1 MERVSYFRARTF
13 AIIFALIIGF
23 FAYKLYDLQIVET
36 EGKVNNITAYTTWTR
51 VKAARGDIL
60 DRNGNVLVGNRASY
74 DLVINHYVMRS
85 SATPNKSIYDLVMLC
100 EELDIAY
107 IDRFP
112 VTKTRPFTYTLD
124 DYNSAWQG
132 YFQKFLQ
139 DRGQLDSDISA
150 PMLIQQ
156 LRKSYEIPEEWS
168 DEEARLVIGIRY
180 ELSLRDLT
188 TLSNYVFIADADDAD
203 LSAIMEL
210 STPGMNVESSTVREY
225 HTEYA
230 AHILGYVGAMSKDQ
244 WEYYKTLKD
253 ENGQDKYAMDAEV
266 GQSGF
271 EQAFEEYLH
280 GTDGIR
286 VDTVTP
292 DGTVIDSYYKVEPKA
307 GNNVETTIDISLQ
320 RAAEEELEATIL
332 ALRNNPE
339 EKAAGK
345 DAEGGAVVAMDVD
358 TGQILACASYPTY
371 DLSTFFENYN
381 EIIADEGDPLYNR
394 ALNAAYPPGS
404 TYKMNMVIAA
414 MNSGNIN
421 METEIETKGIF
432 TKYIEDEFAPTC
444 LYYTSSWELYT
455 HGWINASMALCVS
468 CNYFFYEL
476 GDRLAISLIDN
487 TAKGLGLGEP
497 TGVELYENI
506 GQRAN
511 PEVKAEVFKNDR
523 TQSRWYNADT
533 IMTAIG
539 QSENKFSP
547 MQLCVYVNT
556 LANRGTRY
564 RATFLSRVV
573 STDYRNLVL
582 ENQREIMSEMEIC
595 NDAYLSYTQGMR
607 MVASYDDGR
616 FHGTAYGT
624 FGSYPIEVCAKTGT
638 AQTGIPNTSDHGQFV
653 CFAPYKDPQ
662 ISIAVFGEKAGS
674 GSAMAGVA
682 KAILDVYFDVDS
694 VGDIPTYENQMS

>member
-1 MERVSYFRARTF
+1 
-13 AIIFALIIGF
+13 
-23 FAYKLYDLQIVET
+23 
-36 EGKVNNITAYTTWTR
+36 
-51 VKAARGDIL
+51 
-60 DRNGNVLVGNRASY
+60 
-74 DLVINHYVMRS
+74 
-85 SATPNKSIYDLVMLC
+85 
-100 EELDIAY
+100 
-107 IDRFP
+107 
-112 VTKTRPFTYTLD
+112 
-124 DYNSAWQG
+124 
-132 YFQKFLQ
+132 
-139 DRGQLDSDISA
+139 
-150 PMLIQQ
+150 MLIQQ

-188 TLSNYVFIADADDAD
+188 NLSNYVFIADADDAD

-230 AHILGYVGAMSKDQ
+230 AHILGYVGSMNKEQ

-292 DGTVIDSYYKVEPKA
+292 DGTVIDSYYKVAPVA
-307 GNNVETTIDISLQ
+307 GNNVETTIDIALQ
-320 RAAEEELEATIL
+320 RAAEEQLAATIL
-332 ALRNNPE
+332 ELQNNPD
-339 EKAAGK
+339 EKAAGR

-371 DLSTFFENYN
+371 DLSTFFENYDQ
-381 EIIADEGDPLYNR
+381 IIADEGDPLYNR

-404 TYKMNMVIAA
+404 TYKMNMVVAA
-414 MNSGNIN
+414 MNSGYIN
-421 METEIETKGIF
+421 MTDEIETMGVY

-455 HGWINASMALCVS
+455 HGFINASMALCVS
-468 CNYFFYEL
+468 CNYFFYVL
-476 GDRLAISLIDN
+476 GDELAISLIDD
-487 TAKGLGLGEP
+487 TAKGFGLGEH
-497 TGVELYENI
+497 TGIELYENI
-506 GQRAN
+506 GHRAN
-511 PEVKAEVFKNDR
+511 PEVKAKNYANDR

-556 LANRGTRY
+556 LANRGVRY

-573 STDYRNLVL
+573 STDYRKMVL
-582 ENQREIMSEMEIC
+582 ENQREVLSTIDIC

-607 MVASYDDGR
+607 MVASYDDGQ

-624 FGSYPIEVCAKTGT
+624 FGNYPIEVCAKTGT

-653 CFAPYKDPQ
+653 CYAPYKDPQ

-674 GSAMAGVA
+674 GSVMASVA
-682 KAILDVYFDVDS
+682 KAILDVYFE
-694 VGDIPTYENQMS
+694 VGDIGDVPTYENQMS